1 MIDLRRTVLVAAL
14 VATAATS
21 AFAAETAA
29 ERAPGRI
36 TIVGEGTVNA
46 VPNMATLTS
55 GVVTSAS
62 TAREALD
69 ANTEAMAGVIE
80 AFKKAGIA
88 AKDIMTD
95 GFSVQPRYVYPE
107 PKDGSSQ
114 PPRIDGYEVRNQV
127 IVRVRELAKLGTVLD
142 AAVTTGANQM
152 GGLSFDVAEPAALLD
167 KARSAAVEDAK
178 RKAELYVQ
186 AAGAKL
192 GRLVEINETSMQM
205 PPRPMMMARSMDLA
219 EAKAVPVEAG
229 EQTLRAQVRLTW
241 ELAE

>member
-1 MIDLRRTVLVAAL
+1 MINLRRTVLAAAL
-14 VATAATS
+14 AATAATS
-21 AFAAETAA
+21 ALAAETAA

-69 ANTEAMAGVIE
+69 ANTEAMARVIE

-114 PPRIDGYEVRNQV
+114 PPRIDGYEVRNHV

-142 AAVTTGANQM
+142 AAITTGANQM

-167 KARSAAVEDAK
+167 KARTAAIEDAK
-178 RKAELYVQ
+178 HKAELYVQ

-192 GRLVEINETSMQM
+192 GRLVEISEATMQT
-205 PPRPMMMARSMDLA
+205 PPRPMMMARSMDFA

-229 EQTLRAQVRLTW
+229 EQTLRAQVRITW

>member
-21 AFAAETAA
+21 APAAETAA

-107 PKDGSSQ
+107 PKDGSTQ

-152 GGLSFDVAEPAALLD
+152 GGLSFDVAEPAVLID
-167 KARSAAVEDAK
+167 KARAAAVEDAK
-178 RKAELYVQ
+178 RKAALYVQ

-192 GRLVEINETSMQM
+192 GRLIEIDETSMQM
-205 PPRPMMMARSMDLA
+205 PPRPMMMARSMDFA

-241 ELAE
+241 ELAD